1 MKTVKKFAPYN
12 AQYMTYVENYFS
24 DMADKGLFLKRW
36 SAIFAEFEVGEP
48 EKVRYRIV
56 PKSVEKEEIDI
67 FNGSG
72 WEYVCTKSV
81 FGELSVFCTD
91 DESAPELFTD
101 MGSYKAYMKKFTRS
115 CLWNILLIPIML
127 FVMFLNLN
135 DTRISFDGPLHYFE
149 DPVFCMLDVSI
160 ALIFIYWLMHL
171 IFDIRIYMQIKRG
184 LQVIRNKSYKRVL
197 GIHKGILIICM
208 ISLVMSFT
216 GVPGISRADDLI
228 EKFDQPVS
236 LKELDADAWNSIESV
251 LNNNDGSDDYKVFY
265 EIDERHEMW
274 MDAIDVYTDYE
285 ENTVYRAHYYEFKSE
300 RLAEKWLD
308 EEIAY
313 NIKQDLTYNKETIP
327 DIIIDDSAKQIWK
340 LGLEDEIRVPS
351 DEVDYMGYYE
361 SGGGQDLFIRD
372 GKKIEIVGYA
382 GSEKLLEHVDL
393 FIEDI
398 KE

>member
-1 MKTVKKFAPYN
+1 
-12 AQYMTYVENYFS
+12 
-24 DMADKGLFLKRW
+24 
-36 SAIFAEFEVGEP
+36 
-48 EKVRYRIV
+48 
-56 PKSVEKEEIDI
+56 
-67 FNGSG
+67 
-72 WEYVCTKSV
+72 
-81 FGELSVFCTD
+81 
-91 DESAPELFTD
+91 
-101 MGSYKAYMKKFTRS
+101 
-115 CLWNILLIPIML
+115 
-127 FVMFLNLN
+127 
-135 DTRISFDGPLHYFE
+135 
-149 DPVFCMLDVSI
+149 
-160 ALIFIYWLMHL
+160 
-171 IFDIRIYMQIKRG
+171 
-184 LQVIRNKSYKRVL
+184 
-197 GIHKGILIICM
+197 
-208 ISLVMSFT
+208 
-216 GVPGISRADDLI
+216 
-228 EKFDQPVS
+228 
-236 LKELDADAWNSIESV
+236 
-251 LNNNDGSDDYKVFY
+251 
-265 EIDERHEMW
+265 